1 MSDQYI
7 TMHISITSF
16 QEEEQAIRHIRGSV
30 FVKEQGIPNED
41 EYDDN
46 DNVCVHAIAWDE
58 GRPVGTGRLSDDG
71 RIGRIAVMKQARGKG
86 IAKTIIL
93 ALEQHARKC
102 GLRQLWAHA
111 QVQALGFYKKVGY
124 RVDGDEFME
133 DGILHKRIQKSIQ
146 PPDQD
151 DTRNRV

>member
-1 MSDQYI
+1 MQ
-7 TMHISITSF
+7 ISITSF

-30 FVKEQGIPNED
+30 FIKEQGIPSED

-46 DNVCVHAIAWDE
+46 DNVCVHATAWDE

-71 RIGRIAVMKQARGKG
+71 RIGRIAVMEQARGKR
-86 IAKTIIL
+86 IAKAIIL

-133 DGILHKRIQKSIQ
+133 DGILHKRIKKSIQ
-146 PPDQD
+146 PVDSGNA
-151 DTRNRV
+151 RKRL